1 MGKQEQNQKNLK
13 YLKLSQ
19 MKDKLELDTEK
30 EKFIKEITGLN
41 KNDLFLKQKSLTL
54 WQRIK
59 RVLNF

>member
-1 MGKQEQNQKNLK
+1 
-13 YLKLSQ
+13 

>member
-1 MGKQEQNQKNLK
+1 
-13 YLKLSQ
+13 

-30 EKFIKEITGLN
+30 EKFIKEIKGLN
-41 KNDLFLKQKSLTL
+41 KNDLFLKQKPLTL